1 MKIVVIG
8 GTGHIGTFLVP
19 RLVTAGYEVTVISR
33 RKSDPYQTHDD
44 WQKVAFVTLDRTEL
58 EKTGEFGQA
67 IADLTPD
74 IVIDLISFELDST
87 KQLVEALKGRVKH
100 FLHCGSI
107 WVHGYNVLVPV
118 KESDPRYPIDEYGL
132 QKSAIERY
140 LLQEV
145 DQSEL
150 PASVLH
156 PGHIVGPGWT
166 PITPVGNVDAQIYT
180 KLANGDE
187 ILMPSQGL
195 ETLHHVHAD
204 DVALGFMLALEN
216 PQQSVGESFHI
227 LSERALTWRG
237 YAQALGEW
245 YGKPA
250 NLKFVTFEKFKETTS
265 PEHAQKSWEHLLHS
279 SNGSIEKARLAL
291 GYHPRYTSLEAV
303 QESLS
308 WLKKQGRL

>member
-19 RLVTAGYEVTVISR
+19 RLVTAGHEVTVISR
-33 RKSDPYQTHDD
+33 RKSDPYQAHDH
-44 WQKVAFVTLDRTEL
+44 WQKVAFVALDRNEL
-58 EKTGEFGQA
+58 EKRGKFGQA

-74 IVIDLISFELDST
+74 IVIDLISFELNST
-87 KQLVEALKGRVKH
+87 KQLVQALTGRINH

-118 KESDPRYPIDEYGL
+118 KESDPRYPIDEYGV
-132 QKSAIERY
+132 QKSAIENY
-140 LLQEV
+140 LLKEV

-150 PASVLH
+150 PSTVLH

-166 PITPVGNVDAQIYT
+166 PITPVGNVDPQVYR

-187 ILMPSQGL
+187 IQIPSQGL

-216 PQQSVGESFHI
+216 PQNSVGESFHI

-237 YAQALGEW
+237 YAEALGEW
-245 YGKPA
+245 FGKRV
-250 NLKFVTFEKFKETTS
+250 NLTFVTFDEFKETTS

-291 GYHPRYTSLEAV
+291 GYQPRYTSLEAI

-308 WLKKQGRL
+308 WLKEQGRL